1 MPSRR
6 SPAGAMV
13 SSADRRRGASDG
25 AGGGAGA
32 AGDADASP
40 APRRYTSFPRPVL
53 WLVPEGEL
61 ALGGSTVAVEPFYLS
76 TLPVTNRQL
85 EAFTGSRQRS
95 LAAPDD
101 DDPAIGV
108 AVELAS
114 AYCSWY
120 ARIARK
126 AIRLPTEVEWE
137 HACRAGAHGRWS
149 WGDDEGAA
157 GVWVWHRDNS
167 GERVPRLDAKRSNG
181 FGLHAM
187 LGGVWEWV
195 LGDDGPALRGGSWRT
210 PLRELGCC
218 ERLSPEAAAARD
230 ALGEAGFRIA
240 RSLRG

>member
-1 MPSRR
+1 
-6 SPAGAMV
+6 MV
-13 SSADRRRGASDG
+13 SSADRSRGAGDG
-25 AGGGAGA
+25 ADGGAER
-32 AGDADASP
+32 DADALP
-40 APRRYTSFPRPVL
+40 GRRRYTSFPRPVL
-53 WLVPEGEL
+53 WLVPEGEV
-61 ALGGSTVAVEPFYLS
+61 AAGGSAAVVEPFYLS

-95 LAAPDD
+95 PAAPDD

-108 AVELAS
+108 GVALAS
-114 AYCSWY
+114 AYCGWY

-137 HACRAGAHGRWS
+137 HACRAGAHGRWF

-157 GVWVWHRDNS
+157 DVWAWHRDNS

-195 LGDDGPALRGGSWRT
+195 LGEDGPVLRGGSWRT
-210 PLRELGCC
+210 PRRELGCS
-218 ERLSPEAAAARD
+218 ERLSPGAAAARGV
-230 ALGEAGFRIA
+230 LGEAGFRIA
-240 RSLRG
+240 RSLRS

>member
-1 MPSRR
+1 M
-6 SPAGAMV
+6 A
-13 SSADRRRGASDG
+13 SSADRS
-25 AGGGAGA
+25 GAGA
-32 AGDADASP
+32 DEASDASGHDAGGDVARNADASP
-40 APRRYTSFPRPVL
+40 APQRYTSFPRPVL

-61 ALGGSTVAVEPFYLS
+61 LVRDSTVAVEPFYLS

-85 EAFTGSRQRS
+85 EAFAGARQRS
-95 LAAPDD
+95 PAAPDD

-108 AVELAS
+108 DVELAA

-137 HACRAGAHGRWS
+137 HACRAGARGRWF
-149 WGDDEGAA
+149 WGDDEAA
-157 GVWVWHRDNS
+157 ADGWVWHRDNS
-167 GERVPRLDAKRSNG
+167 GERIPRLDAKRSNG

-210 PLRELGCC
+210 PLHELGCS
-218 ERLSPEAAAARD
+218 ERLSPEAAAARGV
-230 ALGEAGFRIA
+230 LGEAGFRIA